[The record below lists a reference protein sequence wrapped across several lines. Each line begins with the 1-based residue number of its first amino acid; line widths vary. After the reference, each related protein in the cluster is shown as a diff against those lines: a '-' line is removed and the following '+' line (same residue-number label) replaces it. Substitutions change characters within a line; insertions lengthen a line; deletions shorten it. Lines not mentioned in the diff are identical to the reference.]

1 MLGGTFDDKAA
12 ALNPCTWRYGY
23 EQFER
28 ARASGAAAAATGA
41 KTRITPP

>member
-23 EQFER
+23 
-28 ARASGAAAAATGA
+28 GAMAQG
-41 KTRITPP
+41 IFS